1 MAELRE
7 KLRKYV
13 SEHRLF
19 APGDRVAIAV
29 SGGADSVALLRL
41 LLELRKELGISVS
54 VAHFHHNIRGAEAD
68 ADQQFVADLASE
80 YDLGF
85 HCASGDAPR
94 LSHEQKISLET
105 AAREL
110 RHEWFASLVTQSIV
124 DKVATGHTL
133 DDQAETVL
141 MRIVRG
147 TGSRGLSAISPYHSE
162 KRLVRPLL
170 AISRSE
176 LVKYLR
182 SLKQP
187 WREDA
192 TNQDPRH
199 TRNRVR
205 HNLLP
210 LLERDF
216 NPAIRETLSELAEIA
231 RGEAEYW
238 KAEAERLLSGLL
250 KEGKPSRSGR
260 SSGASDGRVWSVE
273 LRPLNALP
281 LAIRRH
287 VLKSMAENAGADLDF
302 KHLQALTDL
311 AEKSARRRKLHLP
324 GGLSASCSF
333 RELQIEAAQP
343 SATQE
348 YELILPV
355 PGEVE
360 IPSLCSRIRARLLRP
375 SEADVSGYNPALLL
389 ERARL
394 TPDLKVR
401 NWRAGDR
408 FFPAHTQSPRKVKE
422 LLQASRLGRELSDV
436 ERRSWPVVESGGQ
449 IVWMRGFPVPAD
461 YVCRGAEAVLIE
473 EIATD
478 PGAE

>member
-1 MAELRE
+1 MAELLE
-7 KLRKYV
+7 KLRKYI

-19 APGDRVAIAV
+19 APGDRVAAAV

-41 LLELRKELGISVS
+41 VLEMRQELGISVS

-68 ADQQFVADLASE
+68 ADQQFVTELARRHDLV
-80 YDLGF
+80 L

-94 LSHEQKISLET
+94 LSQERKISLET

-110 RHEWFASLVTQSIV
+110 RHEWFASLVKQGMV

-141 MRIVRG
+141 MRMVRG

-162 KRLVRPLL
+162 KRLLRPLL
-170 AISRSE
+170 AVTRSE
-176 LVKYLR
+176 LVNYLGR
-182 SLKQP
+182 LNQP
-187 WREDA
+187 WREDT
-192 TNQDPRH
+192 TNQDPKH

-205 HNLLP
+205 HILLP

-238 KAEAERLLSGLL
+238 ETAAQTLLSQLL

-260 SSGASDGRVWSVE
+260 LSSSSERPAWSVE
-273 LRPLNALP
+273 LKPLNSLP
-281 LAIRRH
+281 LALRRH
-287 VLKSMAENAGADLDF
+287 FLRAMVQRAGAELDF
-302 KHLQALTDL
+302 KHLQALLDL
-311 AEKSARRRKLHLP
+311 AATGQRGRKLRLP
-324 GGLSASCSF
+324 CGLSASCSF
-333 RELQIEAAQP
+333 RELQIQAGEEP
-343 SATQE
+343 GSQE
-348 YELILPV
+348 YEVALPV

-360 IPSLCSRIRARLLRP
+360 IPVLRSRIRARLLQAG
-375 SEADVSGYNPALLL
+375 EAGISGYNPALLL

-394 TPDLKVR
+394 MPDLKVR

-422 LLQASRLGRELSDV
+422 LLQAGRLGRELSDL
-436 ERRSWPVVESGGQ
+436 ERRSWPVIESGGQ

-461 YVCRGAEAVLIE
+461 YLCRGSDAVLIE
-473 EIATD
+473 EIAIESGT
-478 PGAE
+478 E